1 MNWGGA
7 IHGEI
12 QSILS
17 LSLANYVEK
26 KKISQVPRGFFFFSF
41 LKIEV
46 LFLSN
51 KTHTF

>member
-26 KKISQVPRGFFFFSF
+26 KNLPSSPGLFF
-41 LKIEV
+41 
-46 LFLSN
+46 LFIFKN
-51 KTHTF
+51 